1 MPSDANPA
9 LPPDP
14 GQLTSLHVHRAVAGD
29 EGSTSWL
36 VERLN
41 PLLMAQAR
49 WRLGPD
55 LLRICDPADLVHE
68 AWLVLLP
75 RLDALPP
82 RDGRMT
88 PVLLSFLS
96 TTILRKAQNLLRR
109 EARRRMQSVGAAG
122 DSAGGFEPA
131 GPASEVIG
139 SVVRREAAGAVHDAL
154 EELDD
159 KDREILLLRG
169 IEQHDMDHLV
179 ATLGLG
185 REAIYKRYARA
196 LARLRQ
202 RLPDSVFDELVDG

>member
-1 MPSDANPA
+1 MPPDANSA

-29 EGSTSWL
+29 EDSTSWL

-41 PLLMAQAR
+41 PLLVAQAR

-55 LLRICDPADLVHE
+55 LMRVCDPADLVHE

-75 RLDALPP
+75 RLDSLPP

-109 EARRRMQSVGAAG
+109 EARRRMQTGVGAASN
-122 DSAGGFEPA
+122 DVPFDLA
-131 GPASEVIG
+131 GPASEVVG
-139 SVVRREAAGAVHDAL
+139 SVVRREAAGSVHEAL
-154 EELDD
+154 EELDE

-185 REAIYKRYARA
+185 REAIYKRYSRA
-196 LARLRQ
+196 LARLRE
-202 RLPDSVFDELVDG
+202 RLPDSVFDELADE